1 MREADDSGPG
11 VLTVSCGFAPFVIGP
26 ALTSR
31 VTRDARTDTIT
42 IASLLRRSGKI
53 MSFVVAARVWH
64 GGMLHTTRRPH
75 LRRDILLK
83 VLSARAARW
92 ARTLG
97 GPTSPLRTPQA
108 HQAHPHEH
116 RTSKTVNLKCASPA
130 LHTDPHTTHQHT
142 SHHTGDA
149 LLQFHRDVIHQGTHF
164 DFIDRWTHFNFIE
177 MSSYIQHGTHF
188 NFIEMSYPDR
198 ECPPLLAVG
207 RPHRVQH
214 PARVDNRGDMGEI

>member
-64 GGMLHTTRRPH
+64 GGMLHTTRR
-75 LRRDILLK
+75 LRICVSRYPR
-83 VLSARAARW
+83 ARRAAHSRG
-92 ARTLG
+92 TD
-97 GPTSPLRTPQA
+97 SPLRTPQA

-130 LHTDPHTTHQHT
+130 PQTPPR
-142 SHHTGDA
+142 DA
-149 LLQFHRDVIHQGTHF
+149 FHSISYSYYRCHIQTVSAHRSSPWAGLTACSILRESIIGEIWGRYRRDIG
-164 DFIDRWTHFNFIE
+164 E
-177 MSSYIQHGTHF
+177 MY
-188 NFIEMSYPDR
+188 
-198 ECPPLLAVG
+198 G
-207 RPHRVQH
+207 RY
-214 PARVDNRGDMGEI
+214 RGDM

>member
-1 MREADDSGPG
+1 VREADDSGPG

-53 MSFVVAARVWH
+53 MSFVVAARDWH
-64 GGMLHTTRRPH
+64 GGMLHTTRR
-75 LRRDILLK
+75 LRICVSRYPR
-83 VLSARAARW
+83 ARRAAHSRG
-92 ARTLG
+92 TD
-97 GPTSPLRTPQA
+97 SPLRTPQA